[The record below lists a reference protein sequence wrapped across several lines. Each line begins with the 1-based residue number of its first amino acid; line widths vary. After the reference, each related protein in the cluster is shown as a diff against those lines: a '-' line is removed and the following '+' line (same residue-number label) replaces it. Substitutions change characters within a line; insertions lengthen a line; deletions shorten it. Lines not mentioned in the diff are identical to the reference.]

1 MGLGSWSSIV
11 GNALL
16 FFLVL
21 GLAVTVEFD
30 EFKRSLRS
38 KGLLIG
44 VFSQFVFLP
53 LCSFFIARTL
63 LHDKPALGIPL
74 IVTASSPGGSYS
86 NWWTSLFNGDL
97 SLSVA
102 MTTVSSILSIGFLPL
117 NLFIYIEA
125 AYPNGTAI
133 KMKWGGLF
141 VSISLVI
148 VGIVLGIYLGE
159 RVPRVKKALNV
170 GGNICGALL
179 VLLGFFFSSNSSSP
193 IWSRGWKFYVGL
205 TVPCI
210 MGLIISLGFARLA
223 RLEMPQA
230 LAVAIE
236 VCYQNT
242 AIALAVI
249 FSSFEDDPSCRT
261 RTSGQAT
268 CDIVGEAIGVPTFY
282 QLVQVLSL
290 GILCLLA
297 WRRGWSYAPKGT
309 SLYAAITKDFQP
321 HHGDTIEVRQENGAA
336 DQEMVEIGGEANL

>member
-11 GNALL
+11 GNVLL

-44 VFSQFVFLP
+44 VFAQFVFLP
-53 LCSFFIARTL
+53 LCSFVIARTL
-63 LHDKPALGIPL
+63 LTDKPVLGIPL

-117 NLFIYIEA
+117 NLFIYIEG

-141 VSISLVI
+141 VAISLVI
-148 VGIVLGIYLGE
+148 VGIVLGIFLGA
-159 RVPRVKKALNV
+159 RVPKVKKVLNI

-205 TVPCI
+205 TVPCV
-210 MGLIISLGFARLA
+210 MGLVISLGFARLA

-249 FSSFEDDPSCRT
+249 LSSFEDDPSCRT
-261 RTSGQAT
+261 RGQAT
-268 CDIVGEAIGVPTFY
+268 CDIVGEATGVPTFY
-282 QLVQVLSL
+282 QLVQVVSL
-290 GILCLLA
+290 GILCLIA
-297 WRRGWSYAPKGT
+297 WHRGWSYAPKGT

-321 HHGDTIEVRQENGAA
+321 HHGDTIEVIQENGAPER
-336 DQEMVEIGGEANL
+336 DMEQIGEANL